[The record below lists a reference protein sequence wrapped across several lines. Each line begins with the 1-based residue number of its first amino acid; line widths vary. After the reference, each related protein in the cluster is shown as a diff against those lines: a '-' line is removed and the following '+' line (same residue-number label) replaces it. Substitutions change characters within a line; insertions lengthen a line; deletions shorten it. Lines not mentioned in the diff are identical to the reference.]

1 MNLDEESIALGE
13 SRTEGENTWYDEVS
27 ARPSTLPDFTFSFTD
42 FAREE
47 DARQLA
53 AIIEGLLSFFGKL
66 MNLSALSRVWVTY
79 DYAGTLASL
88 ERGLDAGKKLTP
100 TNDAIGVGIAMTPA
114 ILVDGKPKSV
124 IVLNALHM
132 MALTQPENEELRPYY
147 RQMVY
152 TLAHECGHV
161 HDLGMKV
168 ASLPD
173 TWLKRRLN
181 PYDGLLFE
189 IADACWSEYIASRLS
204 ALVSPTELTS
214 QYESTLCE
222 QLETGIPAICGYLR
236 QYRMHADVPQVLS
249 ECTYVVSKILTYAS
263 YLFGQLHGL
272 GQAFDNAAPKTREA
286 LNDHPDVL
294 SLVSQ
299 LEPELQALHA
309 GYGNW
314 QGFEVFE
321 PLKKI
326 AFDLFAVVGLIL
338 EERGDDGMAV
348 RIPLTPDTTPN
359 LAEQLEFLACRSAEA
374 GSCK

>member
-1 MNLDEESIALGE
+1 MNTDKESTERGQSQAE
-13 SRTEGENTWYDEVS
+13 SGNTWYEEVS
-27 ARPSTLPDFTFSFTD
+27 ARPSTLPDITFSFTN

-47 DARQLA
+47 DERQLA
-53 AIIEGLLSFFGKL
+53 GIIQGYLSFFGKL
-66 MNLSALSRVWVTY
+66 MDLSALSRVWVTH

-88 ERGLDAGKKLTP
+88 ERGFDARSQLTP

-114 ILVDGKPKSV
+114 ILVDGEPKSV

-132 MALTQPENEELRPYY
+132 MALTQPDNEELRPYY

-173 TWLKRRLN
+173 TWLKCRLN

-204 ALVSPTELTS
+204 APVSPEELTS
-214 QYESTLCE
+214 QYQSTMCE
-222 QLETGIPAICGYLR
+222 QLENGIPAIRGYLR

-263 YLFGQLHGL
+263 YLLGQLHGL
-272 GQAFDNAAPKTREA
+272 GQSFDEAAPQAREA
-286 LNDHPDVL
+286 LKKHSDIL
-294 SLVSQ
+294 SLVEQ
-299 LEPELQALHA
+299 LESELQSMHA
-309 GYGNW
+309 DYGSW
-314 QGFEVFE
+314 PGFEVFE

-326 AFDLFAVVGLIL
+326 AFDLFAVAGLKL
-338 EERGDDGMAV
+338 EERGADGMSV
-348 RIPLTPDTTPN
+348 RIPLTPETTPN
-359 LAEQLEFLACRSAEA
+359 LAEQFEFLARRGA
-374 GSCK
+374 GA